1 VTAATPARAGLG
13 PGQRAQAAQIQ
24 ATCRRWVVLW
34 GCSSRRFWAFPL
46 FAARPAT
53 ILSAGDPATLL
64 ARMRQ
69 AELATTPGRS
79 GHDSA
84 PSPPR

>member
-1 VTAATPARAGLG
+1 MTADSPASAGFD

-24 ATCRRWVVLW
+24 AACPQWVVLW

-46 FAARPAT
+46 FAARPGT
-53 ILSAGDPATLL
+53 IVSAPGTGTLVD
-64 ARMRQ
+64 RMRQ
-69 AELATTPGRS
+69 AELATAPGRP
-79 GHDSA
+79 GHAPA

>member
-1 VTAATPARAGLG
+1 MTADSPASAGSD

-24 ATCRRWVVLW
+24 AGCPQWVVLW

-46 FAARPAT
+46 FAARPGT
-53 ILSAGDPATLL
+53 IVSAGGTSTLVD
-64 ARMRQ
+64 RMRQ
-69 AELATTPGRS
+69 AELAAPPGRP
-79 GHDSA
+79 GPAPA